1 MHDID
6 RTTAEYNSGF
16 DEFEYDDSEYDEY
29 DDSEYGYDNQY
40 EIFDDHESANILD
53 DAEEME
59 LAEELL
65 SVTDDAE
72 MDQFIGKLF
81 RKVKKGVGRFMKS
94 SVGRKLGGML
104 KQHAKKFLPQIGK
117 KMGFDSFDPGK
128 LGGMLGFELEGLDPE
143 DQEFEAAR
151 SFVRLA
157 AEAAKNASK
166 APSTANPVQV
176 AKSALARATRSHAP
190 GLLRRS
196 APQMFPQS
204 SGRSGKWIRR
214 GRKIVLYGA

>member
-16 DEFEYDDSEYDEY
+16 EEFEYDDSEYDEY
-29 DDSEYGYDNQY
+29 DDSEYGYDSQY
-40 EIFDDHESANILD
+40 EVFDDRESGGPLD

-72 MDQFIGKLF
+72 MDQFLGNLF
-81 RKVKKGVGRFMKS
+81 KKVKKGARRFMKS
-94 SVGRKLGGML
+94 SVGQKLGGFL
-104 KQHAKKFLPQIGK
+104 KGQAKKFLPQIGK
-117 KMGFDSFDPGK
+117 KMGFGSFDPSK
-128 LGGMLGFELEGLDPE
+128 LGLGFELEGLAPE

-166 APSTANPVQV
+166 APATANPVQV
-176 AKSALARATRSHAP
+176 AKSALAKAVRTHAP
-190 GLLRRS
+190 GLLRS
-196 APQMFPQS
+196 APPMSPMT
-204 SGRSGKWIRR
+204 SGRSGRWIRR
-214 GRKIVLYGA
+214 GRKIIILGV